1 MTGIYVAMTASVP
14 EAPELGGHGGILD
27 SAVVFLLAVV
37 LLVPLT
43 KRFKL
48 GAVLGYLIAGVLI
61 GPSALK
67 FVTDPEL
74 VVSVSELGV
83 VLLLFVLGL
92 ELSPARLWVMRRL
105 VFGFG
110 LAQVAICTGV
120 LAAVLKLSGI
130 LAWQPA
136 LIAAF
141 GLSLSSTAFALQI
154 LAERQELTAQHG
166 RTAFGNLL
174 FQDII
179 AVPVLAMLPL
189 LAVEGVSLR
198 GSSGWLEVA
207 RVVGAILVVVVAGRF
222 LLRPLLR
229 YIANSNSHEA
239 FAAVSLLVVFG
250 TAWLMQKV
258 GLSMGLGAFLAGVLL
273 ADSEYQHEVE
283 SHIDPFKGLLL
294 GLFFMAVGMELDL
307 RLLLAEP
314 LLILAVLGGMLGIK
328 LAIMVALARAFGHRG
343 VGAGILAALI
353 APGGEFAFVVFKQA
367 SLLQLMP
374 GRWAA
379 IFNVAVALSMALTPL
394 LVLAVGLLLNR
405 QARKDKRPF
414 DTIEDEHAQVV
425 IAGFGRVGQIVSR
438 LLMAHRIPYIAID
451 PSTVQVDLTRKFGGK
466 IYYGDPT
473 RPELLRSA
481 RLEQAKVFVLAIDDA
496 ADSVRVGRMVR
507 RLYPKVHVVARA
519 RNRNHA
525 FKLMEL
531 GIDDITRETFHS
543 SLKMSEAVM
552 QHLGFSAEEAIARVE
567 RFRAHDEEML
577 REQYLVH
584 DNEEALIQSVQQARK
599 QLESLFEAD
608 EELAREAPGSQRQK
622 PSRS

>member
-1 MTGIYVAMTASVP
+1 MNPVTAQAADAAHAASHT
-14 EAPELGGHGGILD
+14 AILD
-27 SAVVFLLAVV
+27 SAVVFLLAIVV
-37 LLVPLT
+37 LVPLT

-48 GAVLGYLIAGVLI
+48 GAVLGYLMAGILI
-61 GPSALK
+61 GPAGLK

-110 LAQVAICTGV
+110 AAQVFSCTAV
-120 LAAVLKLSGI
+120 LAAVLYLGGI
-130 LAWQPA
+130 LPVVSA
-136 LIAAF
+136 LVAAF

-154 LAERQELTAQHG
+154 LAERQELTTQHG

-179 AVPVLAMLPL
+179 AVPVLAILPL
-189 LAVEGVSLR
+189 LAAEGVSMS
-198 GSSGWLEVA
+198 GSSGWFAIA
-207 RVVGAILVVVVAGRF
+207 RVVGAIVVVVIAGRF

-250 TAWLMQKV
+250 TAWLMQYV

-283 SHIDPFKGLLL
+283 SHIDPYKGLLL

-307 RLLLAEP
+307 RLLLADP
-314 LLILAVLGGMLGIK
+314 LLILAVLAGMLGIK
-328 LAIMVALARAFGHRG
+328 LALMVSLARAFGHRG
-343 VGAGILAALI
+343 LGVGVLAALI

-367 SLLQLMP
+367 SLLQIMP

-379 IFNVAVALSMALTPL
+379 IFNVAIALSMALTPF
-394 LVLAVGLLLNR
+394 LVLGIAAMLKR
-405 QARKDKRPF
+405 QSRKEKRPF
-414 DTIEDEHAQVV
+414 DTIEDDNAQVV

-451 PSTVQVDLTRKFGGK
+451 PSTAQVDLTRKFGGK

-481 RLEQAKVFVLAIDDA
+481 RLEHAKVFVLAIDDA
-496 ADSVRVGRMVR
+496 ADSIRVGRMVR
-507 RLYPKVHVVARA
+507 RLYPKVHIIARA
-519 RNRNHA
+519 RNRNHVY
-525 FKLMEL
+525 KLMEL
-531 GIDDITRETFHS
+531 GIEDITRETFHS
-543 SLKMSEAVM
+543 ALKMSEQVM
-552 QHLGFSAEEAIARVE
+552 KGLGFNANDVALRVD
-567 RFRAHDEEML
+567 RFRVHDEEML
-577 REQYLVH
+577 KEQYLVH
-584 DNEEALIQSVQQARK
+584 DNEEALIQSAQQARQ
-599 QLESLFEAD
+599 QLETLFEAD
-608 EELAREAPGSQRQK
+608 QELARENRK
-622 PSRS
+622 R